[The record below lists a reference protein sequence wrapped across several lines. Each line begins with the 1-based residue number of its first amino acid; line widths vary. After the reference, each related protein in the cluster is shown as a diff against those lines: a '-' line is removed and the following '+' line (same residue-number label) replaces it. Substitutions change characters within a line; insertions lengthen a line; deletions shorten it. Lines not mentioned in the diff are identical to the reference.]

1 MRRLRRRERVV
12 LLLIVAAFTT
22 SVAYSIAEHVPFEND
37 ETVYAVQSRAWASGG
52 PVTGIGLQRA
62 PLLPAIGT
70 LIYQAGARTEA
81 PFRIAGLVFG
91 IAAVVLVWAL
101 ARAIAG
107 ETAGL
112 FAAAVF
118 ASAPS
123 ILQRSAQFM
132 TDVPATALLLGL
144 ALILWNNR
152 ARAGPGL
159 LLAAPVAAA
168 AFYMRYAS
176 ILPIALLVIV
186 ALVLWHR
193 TLLQNRALAAGTGLL
208 FVALLIPH
216 VVRAVDATGSPW
228 GLVTYTA
235 RFAGRRYIGQGLVRY
250 LAWLPFALA
259 GPLAGATMLA
269 AVLTGAARSG
279 RRVAFLLVPAV
290 ADIVLIGLTEHGD
303 ARFIFFPVALLC
315 VAGAIVAVEH
325 IGPKRALAGAAA
337 VALIGGGV
345 FSAIHTAGTRKEREP
360 PLLAGRAVAARA
372 TKPCTVLA
380 AEIAET
386 TWYSGCSTYYF
397 GTHAADF
404 AVFYRRGGARLA
416 VQPSAPPTGATES
429 VPVFSRGRL
438 VATVFRLSRPVQ

>member
-1 MRRLRRRERVV
+1 MRPGPRERVV
-12 LLLIVAAFTT
+12 LVLIVAAFTA
-22 SVAYSIAEHVPFEND
+22 SVVYTIVERVPFEND

-52 PVTGIGLQRA
+52 PITGVGLQRA

-70 LIYQAGARTEA
+70 FIYKAGARTEA
-81 PFRIAGLVFG
+81 PFRITGLVFG
-91 IAAVVLVWAL
+91 VAAVVLVWAL
-101 ARAIAG
+101 GRAIAG

-112 FAAAVF
+112 LAAAVF

-144 ALILWNNR
+144 ALILWHNR
-152 ARAGPGL
+152 ARAGPSL

-176 ILPIALLVIV
+176 ILPLALLVIV

-193 TLLQNRALAAGTGLL
+193 ALLANRALAAGTALL
-208 FVALLIPH
+208 FVAFLIPH
-216 VVRAVDATGSPW
+216 VVRAIDATGRPG

-235 RFAGRRYIGQGLVRY
+235 RFAGRRYVGEGLVRY

-269 AVLTGAARSG
+269 AIVTAAARST
-279 RRVAFLLVPAV
+279 RRLAFIIVPAV

-303 ARFIFFPVALLC
+303 TRFIFFPVALLC
-315 VAGAIVAVEH
+315 VAGAIVVAEH
-325 IGPKRALAGAAA
+325 IGAKRTLAVAATLALAGGVIYAP
-337 VALIGGGV
+337 VHIGG
-345 FSAIHTAGTRKEREP
+345 TRNARTP

-372 TKPCTVLA
+372 PKPCAVLA
-380 AEIAET
+380 VEIAET
-386 TWYSGCSTYYF
+386 TWYSSCSTYYF
-397 GTHAADF
+397 GTHPADF
-404 AVFYRRGGARLA
+404 AIFYRGRGARLA
-416 VQPSAPPTGATES
+416 IQPVVAPPGAVGS
-429 VPVFSRGRL
+429 FPVFDRGRQ